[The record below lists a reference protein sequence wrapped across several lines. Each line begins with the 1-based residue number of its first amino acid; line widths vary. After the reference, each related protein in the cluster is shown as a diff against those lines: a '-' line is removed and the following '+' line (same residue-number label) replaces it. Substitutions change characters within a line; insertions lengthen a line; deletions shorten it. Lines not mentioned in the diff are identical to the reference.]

1 MAETT
6 AQEANAKCVMCG
18 LCYGNAQG
26 RQHGRSFKCW
36 NCLNVEQTLRRH
48 LGTTADLAEF
58 SQEETEN
65 FFQAAKSAKATDGKV
80 TWQTI
85 RATLLRRMT
94 ESKISKFE
102 TTVQV
107 EELPMSVL
115 LTRGWAR
122 GSCAEV
128 PFRTLGGAWLQAV
141 YSAVPVRTCTW
152 GEAYQSCEQI
162 ILEREKQCHQEEGN

>member
-115 LTRGWAR
+115 LTRGWHE
-122 GSCAEV
+122 EV
-128 PFRTLGGAWLQAV
+128 VRRFPSVHSEAHGCEL

>member
-85 RATLLRRMT
+85 RATLLKVRDHCPSRRT
-94 ESKISKFE
+94 ADERPSDPW
-102 TTVQV
+102 
-107 EELPMSVL
+107 L
-115 LTRGWAR
+115 AR
-122 GSCAEV
+122 GSCAEA
-128 PFRTLGGAWLQAV
+128 PFRTLGGAWLRAV
-141 YSAVPVRTCTW
+141 LCSAGSHVHMGRSVS
-152 GEAYQSCEQI
+152 E
-162 ILEREKQCHQEEGN
+162 L